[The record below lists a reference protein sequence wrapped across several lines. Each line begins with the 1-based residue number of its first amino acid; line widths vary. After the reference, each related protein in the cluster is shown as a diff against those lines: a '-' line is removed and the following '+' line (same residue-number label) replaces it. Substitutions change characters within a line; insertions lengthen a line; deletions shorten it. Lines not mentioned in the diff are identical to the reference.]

1 MKMVM
6 ADLEGVFL
14 PEIWIN
20 VALKTGI
27 EELKLTTRDISDY
40 DVLMT
45 RRLAILKEHR
55 LKIQDIQAVIATLDP
70 LPGAKQAL
78 DWIRA
83 RAQFI
88 ILSDTFEEFARPLMA
103 KLGFPTLLCHSL
115 TIDDQG
121 NITDYNLRIGNQK
134 KKAVQAFQG
143 LNYQVTAFGDSYND
157 IAMIQAAD
165 QGFFFRPPETVV
177 TEFPGIPVTRDY
189 EDLKAMLHRLLTP

>member
-1 MKMVM
+1 MKMIM

-20 VALKTGI
+20 VAEKTGI

-40 DVLMT
+40 DVLMS
-45 RRLAILKEHR
+45 RRLAILKENH

-70 LPGAKQAL
+70 LPGAREAL

-83 RAQFI
+83 KSQFI
-88 ILSDTFEEFARPLMA
+88 VLSDTFEEFARPLMA

-115 TIDDQG
+115 TIDPQG
-121 NITDYNLRIGNQK
+121 RITDYNLRISDQK

-143 LNYQVTAFGDSYND
+143 LNYHVTAFGDSYND
-157 IAMIQAAD
+157 TGMIQAAD
-165 QGFFFRPPETVV
+165 QGFFFKPPETVV
-177 TEFPGIPVTRDY
+177 TEFPDIPVTWDY
-189 EDLKAMLHRLLTP
+189 DELKAMLRSLLNL

>member
-1 MKMVM
+1 M

-20 VALKTGI
+20 VAEKTGI

-40 DVLMT
+40 DVLMS
-45 RRLAILKEHR
+45 RRLAILRENH

-70 LPGAKQAL
+70 LPGAREAL

-83 RAQFI
+83 KSQFI
-88 ILSDTFEEFARPLMA
+88 VLSDTFEEFARPLMA

-115 TIDDQG
+115 TIDPQG
-121 NITDYNLRIGNQK
+121 RITDYNLRISDQK

-143 LNYQVTAFGDSYND
+143 LNYHVTAFGDSYND
-157 IAMIQAAD
+157 TGMIQAAD
-165 QGFFFRPPETVV
+165 QGFFFKPPETVV
-177 TEFPGIPVTRDY
+177 TEFPDIPVTWNYD
-189 EDLKAMLHRLLTP
+189 ELKAMLRSLLNL